1 MKKVELTPS
10 SVKKAIAKIRRRAGI
25 DSDSDITIVKI
36 ASELGYS
43 RQHLYG
49 LSGLDEVLKPFKK
62 INKNKT
68 EDSDVTVGTKAYY
81 KELSDRK
88 EKEIKSLG
96 SSISK
101 LKDKLIDYQI
111 LMKNI
116 EILEDKCVRL
126 SDKNKASAE
135 LRAENERL
143 RRQVEVISLENEQIR
158 SKILNTTKV

>member
-1 MKKVELTPS
+1 MNKVELTPS
-10 SVKKAIAKIRRRAGI
+10 NVKKVIAKIRRRAGI
-25 DSDSDITIVKI
+25 SSDSDITIVKI

-49 LSGLDEVLKPFKK
+49 LSELDEVLKPFKK

-88 EKEIKSLG
+88 EKEIKSLE
-96 SSISK
+96 SSVSK

-111 LMKNI
+111 LIKNI
-116 EILEDKCVRL
+116 EILEDKCTRL
-126 SDKNKASAE
+126 SDKNRASAE
-135 LRAENERL
+135 LKSENERL
-143 RRQVEVISLENEQIR
+143 RKQIEIIRLENEQIR
-158 SKILNTTKV
+158 NKMLTR